1 MDVVPENFVIE
12 LSKYATSLL
21 PVIGFLGTLV
31 FLDSFKLTPHR
42 FVYLSIGWGGVAAI
56 ASMYVNASLM
66 STLELSPHTLI
77 RYVAP
82 LVEEVLKASYVVF
95 LLQRRRLGFLADA
108 AIHGFAVGAGFALVE
123 NTFYLNTIDATSGM
137 VWVVRGFGTAA
148 LHGATMVIFAV
159 SSRALMDRYKLP
171 FALILVPGIV
181 VSLSLHSLYNHFVL
195 PPLQSTI
202 LLLVVFP
209 VLMVIVFDRSEHL
222 TRSWIGEGWQMDVDL
237 LTSLSEGDIADS
249 PVGTYLDTLRHR
261 FEARVVAD
269 MLCLLALHV
278 ELAMAAKGIL
288 MAREIGVEMGP
299 DPEVKEKLNE
309 LKYLEGSIGPTGLMT
324 LRPFLHG
331 SDRETWQRQ
340 LLSS

>member
-299 DPEVKEKLNE
+299 DPEVREKLNE

>member
-1 MDVVPENFVIE
+1 MDVVPAHSVIE
-12 LSKYATSLL
+12 ISKYATSLL
-21 PVIGFLGTLV
+21 PVILFLVTLV
-31 FLDSFKLTPHR
+31 VLDSFKLTPLR
-42 FVYLSIGWGGVAAI
+42 FVYMSIGWGAVAAL
-56 ASMYVNASLM
+56 ASMYVNAGLM
-66 STLELSPHTLI
+66 GALDLPAQTVI

-82 LVEEVLKASYVVF
+82 LVEESLKAGYLVF
-95 LLQRRRLGFLADA
+95 LLQKKRLGFLADA

-123 NTFYLNTIDATSGM
+123 NTYFLNTLDASTGL

-159 SSRALMDRYKLP
+159 SARALMDQYKSRRFLTLLP
-171 FALILVPGIV
+171 GMV
-181 VSLSLHSLYNHFVL
+181 VSVSVHSLYNHFVL

-202 LLLVVFP
+202 VLLVAFP
-209 VLMVIVFDRSEHL
+209 LLMLIVFDRSERL
-222 TRSWIGEGWQMDVDL
+222 TRSWIGDGWQMDVDL

-249 PVGTYLDTLRHR
+249 PVGTYLDTLRNR
-261 FEARVVAD
+261 FQPHVVAD

-288 MAREIGVEMGP
+288 MAREIGITMEA
-299 DPEVKEKLNE
+299 DPEMKEKLNE
-309 LKYLEGSIGPTGLMT
+309 LKYLENSIGRTGLLT
-324 LRPFLHG
+324 LHPFLHG